1 MRAPASDNTLRVHE
15 LRERYRLAGKKAR
28 RRRRLPAPSGRPG
41 HAHRCGAP
49 QTKLVYRSHSA
60 RALSH
65 AVLPFL
71 VAAGIQTATRRR
83 ARREPGRRGPAASS
97 QG

>member
-41 HAHRCGAP
+41 HAHRCGTP
-49 QTKLVYRSHSA
+49 QSKLVYRSHSA
-60 RALSH
+60 RAFSH
-65 AVLPFL
+65 ALLRLF
-71 VAAGIQTATRRR
+71 VAAGHQTPATTR
-83 ARREPGRRGPAASS
+83 GRRNNDAL
-97 QG
+97 

>member
-15 LRERYRLAGKKAR
+15 LRERYRLAAKKPR

-49 QTKLVYRSHSA
+49 QSKLAYRSHSA
-60 RALSH
+60 RVFSH
-65 AVLPFL
+65 ALLPFF
-71 VAAGIQTATRRR
+71 VAAGHQTPATR
-83 ARREPGRRGPAASS
+83 GRRGPDAL
-97 QG
+97 

>member
-41 HAHRCGAP
+41 HAHRCGTP
-49 QTKLVYRSHSA
+49 QSKLVYRSHSA
-60 RALSH
+60 RAFSH
-65 AVLPFL
+65 ALLRFF
-71 VAAGIQTATRRR
+71 VAAGHQTPATTR
-83 ARREPGRRGPAASS
+83 GRRNNDAL
-97 QG
+97 

>member
-41 HAHRCGAP
+41 HAHRCGTP
-49 QTKLVYRSHSA
+49 QSKLVYRSHSA
-60 RALSH
+60 RAFSH
-65 AVLPFL
+65 ALLRLF
-71 VAAGIQTATRRR
+71 VAAGHQTPATTTTRG
-83 ARREPGRRGPAASS
+83 RRENDAL
-97 QG
+97 